1 MEQCQSSDRLSTL
14 SEEEESSILMNSG
27 TLQTKRFNDD
37 RANSYKNTKEIFE
50 NRLLNL
56 STKIDDMERDHESQI

>member
-1 MEQCQSSDRLSTL
+1 
-14 SEEEESSILMNSG
+14 MNSG

-37 RANSYKNTKEIFE
+37 RANSYKNTKDIFE

-56 STKIDDMERDHESQI
+56 STKIDEMERDHES

>member
-37 RANSYKNTKEIFE
+37 RANSYKNTKDIFE

-56 STKIDDMERDHESQI
+56 STKIDEMERDHESQM